1 MWPDGKPLACCK
13 SLGFYKHASIMDFS
27 SSTDTIL
34 YTLVVKINNIMF
46 NFILSGRDSQK
57 YAVPQITIK
66 TELVEA

>member
-1 MWPDGKPLACCK
+1 
-13 SLGFYKHASIMDFS
+13 MDFS

>member
-1 MWPDGKPLACCK
+1 
-13 SLGFYKHASIMDFS
+13 MDFS

-34 YTLVVKINNIMF
+34 YALVVKINNIMF

-57 YAVPQITIK
+57 YAVPQIAIK